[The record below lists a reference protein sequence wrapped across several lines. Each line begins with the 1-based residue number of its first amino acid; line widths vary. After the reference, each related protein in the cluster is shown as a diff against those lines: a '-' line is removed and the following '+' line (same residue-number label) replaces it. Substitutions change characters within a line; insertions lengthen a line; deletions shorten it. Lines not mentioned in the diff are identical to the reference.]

1 MTLKNRIASD
11 PPTNVRVI
19 VTTLEI
25 DRTAVRFR
33 FTGMQD
39 FSIES
44 PDRQAKELHL
54 PVGGDDTEP
63 PPPVGGIGGTRRRR

>member
-1 MTLKNRIASD
+1 MTPKNRIESD
-11 PPTNVRVI
+11 PPTHVRVI

-44 PDRQAKELHL
+44 SDRQAKQRADGRPECVDRKDSDPDSSH
-54 PVGGDDTEP
+54 
-63 PPPVGGIGGTRRRR
+63 

>member
-1 MTLKNRIASD
+1 MTLKNRIESD
-11 PPTNVRVI
+11 TPTHVRVI

-44 PDRQAKELHL
+44 SDRQAKELADGR
-54 PVGGDDTEP
+54 PECVDVKDSDP
-63 PPPVGGIGGTRRRR
+63 SSSR

>member
-1 MTLKNRIASD
+1 MTLKNRIESD
-11 PPTNVRVI
+11 PTTNVRVI

-44 PDRQAKELHL
+44 SDRQAKELANGR
-54 PVGGDDTEP
+54 PECVDGKDSDP
-63 PPPVGGIGGTRRRR
+63 NSSR

>member
-39 FSIES
+39 VPIES
-44 PDRQAKELHL
+44 SDRQAKEPADGRPECVHSKSD
-54 PVGGDDTEP
+54 PDSS
-63 PPPVGGIGGTRRRR
+63 R

>member
-1 MTLKNRIASD
+1 MTLKNRIESD
-11 PPTNVRVI
+11 PTTNVRVI

-44 PDRQAKELHL
+44 SDRQVKGPADGRPEC
-54 PVGGDDTEP
+54 GDGKDSDP
-63 PPPVGGIGGTRRRR
+63 SSSR

>member
-1 MTLKNRIASD
+1 MTPKNRIESD
-11 PPTNVRVI
+11 PPTHVRVI

-39 FSIES
+39 LSIES
-44 PDRQAKELHL
+44 SDRQAKELADGR
-54 PVGGDDTEP
+54 PECVGGKDSDP
-63 PPPVGGIGGTRRRR
+63 GSSR

>member
-1 MTLKNRIASD
+1 MTPKNRIESD

-44 PDRQAKELHL
+44 SDRQAKE
-54 PVGGDDTEP
+54 PADGRPECVDGKSDPDSS
-63 PPPVGGIGGTRRRR
+63 R

>member
-1 MTLKNRIASD
+1 MTLKNRIESD
-11 PPTNVRVI
+11 TPTHVRVI

-25 DRTAVRFR
+25 DRTAVRFG

-44 PDRQAKELHL
+44 SDRQAN
-54 PVGGDDTEP
+54 EP
-63 PPPVGGIGGTRRRR
+63 ADGRPECVDGKDSDPDSSR

>member
-1 MTLKNRIASD
+1 MTLTNRIKSD

-44 PDRQAKELHL
+44 SDRQAKELAD
-54 PVGGDDTEP
+54 GRSECGDGKDS
-63 PPPVGGIGGTRRRR
+63 RRR

>member
-1 MTLKNRIASD
+1 MTPKNRIESD
-11 PPTNVRVI
+11 PPTKVRVI

-44 PDRQAKELHL
+44 SDRQVKE
-54 PVGGDDTEP
+54 PADGRPECVDSKSDP
-63 PPPVGGIGGTRRRR
+63 DSSR